1 MPRMCSSQDIYM
13 AYARLE
19 EEHGL
24 ARHAMAVY
32 DRAVAH
38 VAAEDKLE
46 VLC

>member
-1 MPRMCSSQDIYM
+1 M

-38 VAAEDKLE
+38 VAAEDTLE